1 MAEPINSSAS
11 ASANTARPGE
21 IFAAVFQT
29 VEERKRTMP
38 EKSYVAQLL
47 RKGTDAICC
56 KVAEEAGETI
66 KAAREQSVEQLSKE
80 VCDLFFHTMV
90 LLASKEIS
98 FAAIEAEFGR
108 RHGVSGLDEKASRV
122 AK

>member
-1 MAEPINSSAS
+1 MSAS
-11 ASANTARPGE
+11 DESSFQPGTV
-21 IFAAVFQT
+21 FAAVFQT
-29 VEERKRTMP
+29 VEERKITMP

-66 KAAREQSVEQLSKE
+66 KAAREQSTEQLTKE

-90 LLASKEIS
+90 LLANKNIS
-98 FAAIEAEFGR
+98 FEDIETEFGR
-108 RHGVSGLDEKASRV
+108 RHGISGLDEKASRKK
-122 AK
+122 A

>member
-1 MAEPINSSAS
+1 MSEPEKSDPA
-11 ASANTARPGE
+11 APGT
-21 IFAAVFQT
+21 IFAEVFKT
-29 VEERKRTMP
+29 IEERKRTMP

-66 KAAREQSVEQLSKE
+66 KAAREQTTEQLSKE

-90 LLASKEIS
+90 LLAAKDIS
-98 FAAIEAEFGR
+98 FEAIEAEFGR
-108 RHGVSGLDEKASRV
+108 RHGISGLDEKAARRPN
-122 AK
+122 